1 MTTENVSHTAEP
13 KSEPAPVAEAALEL
27 EPTATPVPEPAPVAD
42 EAPAPEP
49 TATPVPEPTPGPED
63 APNPWAAP
71 PEPAA
76 PKDRRVLRA
85 VLRWTAAVVVF
96 AALGGAAAYGV
107 TQPRRTD
114 IPGLQT
120 PDDGRWTYHAL
131 KLPKLPAGKPRALD
145 ADNNPAL
152 RHYVD
157 VRSLLLPAPAGAK
170 LDKTFPGRDGWLPT
184 SGFLKLFQ
192 KDGRKDLALRMDQ
205 DTLRHIAARAWTMP
219 DGTRAEIY
227 LLQYTSGAYAMRS
240 QSDISDNGVFTEATV
255 ASYDA
260 QFSTVGVPD
269 TIITNVYNEDR
280 PRGTNHVRYAFLTSG
295 DTVALVYLSKKGSQP
310 EVPFRQAVLLQA
322 QLLG

>member
-1 MTTENVSHTAEP
+1 MTTENIPHTAEP
-13 KSEPAPVAEAALEL
+13 EPAS
-27 EPTATPVPEPAPVAD
+27 VPEP
-42 EAPAPEP
+42 EPAS
-49 TATPVPEPTPGPED
+49 VPEPTPVPQD
-63 APNPWAAP
+63 APVALDPWAAP

-120 PDDGRWTYHAL
+120 PDDGRWTYQAL

-145 ADNNPAL
+145 ADNNPAG
-152 RHYVD
+152 RHYAD

-184 SGFLKLFQ
+184 STFLKLFQ
-192 KDGRKDLALRMDQ
+192 EAGRKNLALRMDQ

-227 LLQYTSGAYAMRS
+227 LLQYSSAAYAVR
-240 QSDISDNGVFTEATV
+240 DISDNAVFSEAPV

-260 QFSTVGVPD
+260 AFPTDGVPD
-269 TIITNVYNEDR
+269 GVTTNIYDEDK

-295 DTVALVYLSKKGSQP
+295 DTVALVYLTKKGSQP
-310 EVPFRQAVLLQA
+310 QVPFRQTVLLQS

>member
-1 MTTENVSHTAEP
+1 MTTENISHTAEP
-13 KSEPAPVAEAALEL
+13 KPEPAPAPVAEEAPVP
-27 EPTATPVPEPAPVAD
+27 EPTATATPVPEPEPVPQDAPVALD
-42 EAPAPEP
+42 
-49 TATPVPEPTPGPED
+49 
-63 APNPWAAP
+63 PWAAP

-96 AALGGAAAYGV
+96 AALGGAAAYEV

-120 PDDGRWTYHAL
+120 PDDGRWTYQAL

-145 ADNNPAL
+145 ADNNPPG
-152 RHYVD
+152 RHYAD

-184 SGFLKLFQ
+184 STFLNLFQ

-227 LLQYTSGAYAMRS
+227 LLQYSSAGYASRS
-240 QSDISDNGVFTEATV
+240 QSDISDNGVFSEAPV

-260 QFSTVGVPD
+260 AFPTDGAPDGV
-269 TIITNVYNEDR
+269 TTNIYDEDK

-295 DTVALVYLSKKGSQP
+295 DTVALVYLTKKGSQP
-310 EVPFRQAVLLQA
+310 KVPFRQTVLLQS